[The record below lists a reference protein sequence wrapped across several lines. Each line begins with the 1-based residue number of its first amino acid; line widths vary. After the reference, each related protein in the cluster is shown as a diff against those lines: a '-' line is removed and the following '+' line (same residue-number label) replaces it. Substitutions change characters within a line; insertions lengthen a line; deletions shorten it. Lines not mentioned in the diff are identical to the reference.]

1 MSDIK
6 KFLDQEGVKYLWSK
20 INMQDYPNNETLMA
34 VINAI
39 DETKAD
45 KSELEKIPSTNIFHN
60 NEDVLLSS
68 LIEQYILN
76 IDYLTNLAFDTSEI
90 VIGINTNSK
99 SALLGTAIL
108 GSMKLGYK

>member
-1 MSDIK
+1 M
-6 KFLDQEGVKYLWSK
+6 E
-20 INMQDYPNNETLMA
+20 DYPNNETLMA

-60 NEDVLLSS
+60 NEDTLLST

-76 IDYLTNLAFDTSEI
+76 IDYLSNLAFDTSEI
-90 VIGINTNSK
+90 VISINSSPNDNENL
-99 SALLGTAIL
+99 SAMLGTAIL
-108 GSMKLGYK
+108 GSMKLGYE